1 MERLEGFEPRTWFRR
16 PVLYPLSYRRLTKD
30 IIAYSL
36 SLLNCVALKLNGS
49 ENISFDAAA
58 RTYLEGISEELMS
71 AYKRELAH
79 VYRMASAKRMLFIK
93 RKGTH

>member
-1 MERLEGFEPRTWFRR
+1 M
-16 PVLYPLSYRRLTKD
+16 LYPLSYRRLTKD

-58 RTYLEGISEELMS
+58 RTHLEGGILEELMS

>member
-1 MERLEGFEPRTWFRR
+1 MDR
-16 PVLYPLSYRRLTKD
+16 K
-30 IIAYSL
+30 I
-36 SLLNCVALKLNGS
+36 LLLMLPQELIWRG
-49 ENISFDAAA
+49 
-58 RTYLEGISEELMS
+58 GILEELMS

>member
-1 MERLEGFEPRTWFRR
+1 MRGAKIEWIGKYF
-16 PVLYPLSYRRLTKD
+16 
-30 IIAYSL
+30 
-36 SLLNCVALKLNGS
+36 
-49 ENISFDAAA
+49 FDATA

>member
-1 MERLEGFEPRTWFRR
+1 M
-16 PVLYPLSYRRLTKD
+16 
-30 IIAYSL
+30 
-36 SLLNCVALKLNGS
+36 GS
-49 ENISFDAAA
+49 KNISFDAAA
-58 RTYLEGISEELMS
+58 RTHLEGGGILEELMS

>member
-1 MERLEGFEPRTWFRR
+1 MAIEKEKPDDLGSSGSNSWRRRRDSNPRTWFRR

-58 RTYLEGISEELMS
+58 RTYLEGE
-71 AYKRELAH
+71 
-79 VYRMASAKRMLFIK
+79 YRKN
-93 RKGTH
+93 

>member
-1 MERLEGFEPRTWFRR
+1 MDRKIF
-16 PVLYPLSYRRLTKD
+16 
-30 IIAYSL
+30 
-36 SLLNCVALKLNGS
+36 LLMLPQEL
-49 ENISFDAAA
+49 IWM
-58 RTYLEGISEELMS
+58 GISEELMS

>member
-1 MERLEGFEPRTWFRR
+1 MDRKIF
-16 PVLYPLSYRRLTKD
+16 
-30 IIAYSL
+30 
-36 SLLNCVALKLNGS
+36 LLMLPQEL
-49 ENISFDAAA
+49 IW
-58 RTYLEGISEELMS
+58 RGISEELMS

>member
-1 MERLEGFEPRTWFRR
+1 MDRKIFLLMLRR
-16 PVLYPLSYRRLTKD
+16 K
-30 IIAYSL
+30 
-36 SLLNCVALKLNGS
+36 N
-49 ENISFDAAA
+49 SFGG
-58 RTYLEGISEELMS
+58 GISEELMS

>member
-1 MERLEGFEPRTWFRR
+1 MDRKVF
-16 PVLYPLSYRRLTKD
+16 
-30 IIAYSL
+30 
-36 SLLNCVALKLNGS
+36 LLMLPQELILFGG
-49 ENISFDAAA
+49 
-58 RTYLEGISEELMS
+58 GISEELMS